1 MIEEPFATGNSIIH
15 RIDPRFRV
23 AVAVF
28 YSFTIALCYEFESL
42 VAALAVSL
50 VCILFSEVGLKNV
63 FKRLIIVNVFILLFW
78 IVLPLTYKGNSIYSL
93 GPVDMYMAGIILA
106 AKITLK
112 SNAILLVLISL
123 IATMTFAT
131 FGHTLSRFH
140 LPEKLVFLLMITYR
154 YIFVIQQEYQKIIRS
169 IKIRGFKP
177 KTTLHTYKT
186 FAYVIGML
194 LIRASERADRVYNAM
209 RCRGFKGK
217 YYSLTGFQ
225 ADTKSWV
232 FVTLMLGITTGIIL
246 MEILL
251 PDVFYRIIT

>member
-1 MIEEPFATGNSIIH
+1 MIEEPFAAGNSIIH

-23 AVAVF
+23 AAATF
-28 YSFTIALCYEFESL
+28 YSFTVALCYQFESL
-42 VAALAVSL
+42 IAALAVSL
-50 VCILFSEVGLKNV
+50 VSVLLSGVGLKTV
-63 FKRLIIVNVFILLFW
+63 FKRLIIVNGFILLFW
-78 IVLPLTYKGNSIYSL
+78 IILPLTYKGKIVYSL
-93 GPVDMYMAGIILA
+93 GPVNLYLAGIVFA
-106 AKITLK
+106 AKITIK
-112 SNAILLVLISL
+112 SNAILLVLISF

-131 FGHTLSRFH
+131 LGHTLSRFKI
-140 LPEKLVFLLMITYR
+140 PDKLVFLLMITYR

-217 YYSLTGFQ
+217 YYSLTDFT
-225 ADTKSWV
+225 ADAKSWV
-232 FVTLMLGITTGIIL
+232 FVTIVSGVTIGIIL
-246 MEILL
+246 MEVLING
-251 PDVFYRIIT
+251 

>member
-23 AVAVF
+23 AAAVF
-28 YSFTIALCYEFESL
+28 FSFAIALCYEFESL
-42 VAALAVSL
+42 IAALAVSL
-50 VCILFSEVGLKNV
+50 VCLLLSGVRLKNV
-63 FKRLIIVNVFILLFW
+63 FERLAIVNIFILLFW
-78 IVLPLTYKGNSIYSL
+78 IVLPLTFKGKIVYSL
-93 GPVDMYMAGIILA
+93 GPVPVYLEGIVFA
-106 AKITLK
+106 AKITIK

-131 FGHTLSRFH
+131 LGHSLSR
-140 LPEKLVFLLMITYR
+140 LKIPEKLVFLLMITYR

-177 KTTLHTYKT
+177 KTNLHTYKT

-217 YYSLTGFQ
+217 YYSLTGFR
-225 ADTKSWV
+225 ADVKSWL
-232 FVTLMLGITTGIIL
+232 FVTILFGLTAGIIL
-246 MEILL
+246 MEVLL
-251 PDVFYRIIT
+251 NA

>member
-23 AVAVF
+23 AAAVF
-28 YSFTIALCYEFESL
+28 YSFAIALCYEFESL
-42 VAALAVSL
+42 VAALAVSIISVL
-50 VCILFSEVGLKNV
+50 LADVGFKKV
-63 FKRLIIVNVFILLFW
+63 FKRLAIVNIFILLFW
-78 IVLPLTYKGNSIYSL
+78 VVLPLTYKGSTVYSL
-93 GPVDMYMAGIILA
+93 GPVDVYMAGIVFA
-106 AKITLK
+106 AKITIK
-112 SNAILLVLISL
+112 SNAILLALISF

-131 FGHTLSRFH
+131 LGHTLSKFK

-169 IKIRGFKP
+169 IKVRGFKP
-177 KTTLHTYKT
+177 KTNLHTYKT

-194 LIRASERADRVYNAM
+194 LIKASERADRVYNAM

-225 ADTKSWV
+225 ADAKSWV
-232 FVTLMLGITTGIIL
+232 FVTVVSGLTAGIIT
-246 MEILL
+246 MEVL
-251 PDVFYRIIT
+251 FNG

>member
-1 MIEEPFATGNSIIH
+1 MIEEPFASGNSIIH
-15 RIDPRFRV
+15 GIDPRFRV
-23 AVAVF
+23 AAATF
-28 YSFTIALCYEFESL
+28 YSFAVALCYQFQPL
-42 VAALAVSL
+42 IAALAVAL
-50 VCILFSEVGLKNV
+50 VSVLLSEVGLKTV
-63 FKRLIIVNVFILLFW
+63 FKRLVVVNGFILLFW
-78 IVLPLTYKGNSIYSL
+78 IVLPLTYKGKIVYSL
-93 GPVDMYMAGIILA
+93 GPVNVYLAGIVFA
-106 AKITLK
+106 AKITIK
-112 SNAILLVLISL
+112 SNAILLVLISF

-131 FGHTLSRFH
+131 LGHTLSRFK

-194 LIRASERADRVYNAM
+194 LIRASERANRVYNAM

-217 YYSLTGFQ
+217 YYSLTYFT

-232 FVTLMLGITTGIIL
+232 FVTIVFGVTSGILL
-246 MEILL
+246 MEFLING
-251 PDVFYRIIT
+251 

>member
-1 MIEEPFATGNSIIH
+1 MIEEPFAAGNSIIH

-23 AVAVF
+23 AAATF
-28 YSFTIALCYEFESL
+28 YSFTVALCYEFQPL
-42 VAALAVSL
+42 IAALAVSMVSVL
-50 VCILFSEVGLKNV
+50 LSGVGLKKV
-63 FKRLIIVNVFILLFW
+63 FKRLALVNVFILLFW
-78 IVLPLTYKGNSIYSL
+78 IVLPLTYAGNTVYSL
-93 GPVDMYMAGIILA
+93 GPVHVYPAGIVFA
-106 AKITLK
+106 AKITIK
-112 SNAILLVLISL
+112 SNAILMVLISF

-131 FGHTLSRFH
+131 LGHSLSR
-140 LPEKLVFLLMITYR
+140 LRIPEKLVFLLMITYR

-177 KTTLHTYKT
+177 KTTLHSYKT

-217 YYSLTGFQ
+217 YYSLTDFQ

-232 FVTLMLGITTGIIL
+232 FVTIVSGVTLGILL
-246 MEILL
+246 MEVL
-251 PDVFYRIIT
+251 FNE